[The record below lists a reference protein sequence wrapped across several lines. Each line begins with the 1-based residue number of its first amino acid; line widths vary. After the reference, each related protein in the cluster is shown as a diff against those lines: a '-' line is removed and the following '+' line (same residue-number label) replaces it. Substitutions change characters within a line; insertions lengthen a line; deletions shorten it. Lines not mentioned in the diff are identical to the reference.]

1 MGTIGTTVVVVAALA
16 LAVAAVVQ
24 LRGGPLPFPA
34 IITGAVTCSL
44 CYIVAG
50 TVENDSTLPSVPT
63 VVGSAVGVMTLVAM
77 IISLVPRSPDHDA
90 NRRSPIVIAAGG
102 TLLGS
107 VGLLAHVFL

>member
-1 MGTIGTTVVVVAALA
+1 MGTIGTVVVVVGAVA
-16 LAVAAVVQ
+16 LAVAAVLQ

-50 TVENDSTLPSVPT
+50 ASQNDSDLPSVPT
-63 VVGSAVGVMTLVAM
+63 VVGSAVGVMTIGAM
-77 IISLVPRSPDHDA
+77 IISLVPRSPDRDD
-90 NRRSPIVIAAGG
+90 NRRSPIWLAASG

-107 VGLLAHVFL
+107 VGLLAHTFL